1 MLVVIFDYG
10 RRLGAQPPCMCYIV
24 ICYYWVVLGGFGMFL
39 GGLGW
44 CWVVLICFGVPLGGF
59 ELFGG
64 VLVWFGVVLGG
75 FGIRVRERRPF

>member
-1 MLVVIFDYG
+1 M
-10 RRLGAQPPCMCYIV
+10 
-24 ICYYWVVLGGFGMFL
+24 VLGGVGMFL